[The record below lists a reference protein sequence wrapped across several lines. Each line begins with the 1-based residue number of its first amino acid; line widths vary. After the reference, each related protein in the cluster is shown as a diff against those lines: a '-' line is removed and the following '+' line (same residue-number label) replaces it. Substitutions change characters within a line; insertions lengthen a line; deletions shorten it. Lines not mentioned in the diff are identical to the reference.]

1 MGRRNEIS
9 RRGVASGGEGC
20 SCERGVTAI
29 GSAEDANALGIGDA
43 LGDQV
48 LGAPGHVILHLASP
62 LQVAGVDELLAISG
76 GTAEVHA
83 QHGITAVGNKLR
95 VAVVA
100 PNVAAPSTAVRQ
112 DNRRKVFTRDAF
124 GQREVAGY
132 LQPV

>member
-83 QHGITAVGNKLR
+83 QHGITAVGKKFPVPLY
-95 VAVVA
+95 A
-100 PNVAAPSTAVRQ
+100 PTFSPPSTAPSTK
-112 DNRRKVFTRDAF
+112 NHPKLF
-124 GQREVAGY
+124 
-132 LQPV
+132 